1 MRHIHRS
8 RSLAPVLNAL
18 EGRVLLSGSAHSGA
32 IAEAS
37 TMTATEVVLTAQA
50 NDMHKTKLTSVG
62 LMAEVKSLSGVD
74 ESTIF
79 GTMPVN
85 DGMAMLTLPA
95 RKVLNMPLTI
105 VYSGDS
111 HFMSSTDTPAML
123 TKSGLKGM
131 TMGAGMKM

>member
-1 MRHIHRS
+1 
-8 RSLAPVLNAL
+8 
-18 EGRVLLSGSAHSGA
+18 
-32 IAEAS
+32 
-37 TMTATEVVLTAQA
+37 MTATEVVLTAQA